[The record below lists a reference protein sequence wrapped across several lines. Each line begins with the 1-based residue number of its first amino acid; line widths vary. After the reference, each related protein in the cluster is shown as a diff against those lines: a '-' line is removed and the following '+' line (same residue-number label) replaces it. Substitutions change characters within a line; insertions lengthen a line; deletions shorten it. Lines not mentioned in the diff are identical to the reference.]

1 MKHRNENCIFCR
13 IVAGSVPATLV
24 HEDAATLAFMDL
36 GQVNP
41 GHVLVTTKFHAQD
54 IFELPDEDAGA
65 VFRATARVARAVRE
79 AFRPQGVTLLQA
91 NGKAALQSVPHF
103 HIHVLPRWEG
113 DGMSLAWPA
122 KNPPREKLEEYAAKI
137 RGNLGRG

>member
-1 MKHRNENCIFCR
+1 
-13 IVAGSVPATLV
+13 
-24 HEDAATLAFMDL
+24 
-36 GQVNP
+36 
-41 GHVLVTTKFHAQD
+41 
-54 IFELPDEDAGA
+54 
-65 VFRATARVARAVRE
+65 VARAVRE

-137 RGNLGRG
+137 RGSLARG